1 MVLKDKIWQFG
12 FDHATLGEFLGRI
25 GWKLVKDLV
34 YNELFD
40 RYVKPTGRNLDILQI
55 ERIVY
60 AEKAGDA

>member
-1 MVLKDKIWQFG
+1 MHRLLFQHRQSVQFAICPN
-12 FDHATLGEFLGRI
+12 FFLS
-25 GWKLVKDLV
+25 VS